1 MDEVVESGRELVIA
15 KQGRPVSGSARYG
28 EKPKL
33 VFGRNRDNIRITGD
47 IVSPMPAEWFDTPEE
62 GDEDLF

>member
-1 MDEVVESGRELVIA
+1 MDEDLESGGDLVVTTH
-15 KQGRPVSGSARYG
+15 GRPRSRLVRYRD
-28 EKPKL
+28 KPKL

-47 IVSPMPAEWFDTPEE
+47 IVSPMPAEWLDTPEE